1 MKKFNM
7 IDEGFICENCQKKV
21 EPLLYTARDHCPNCL
36 CSIHIDNNPGDRSS
50 ICLGILRPIDI
61 EKNKKAEYKIIYKCD
76 KCGIIKKNIMAKD
89 DNFDKI
95 IEVMQKSL

>member
-7 IDEGFICENCQKKV
+7 IDEGFICENCKKKV
-21 EPLLYTARDHCPNCL
+21 DPLLYTARDHCPNCL
-36 CSIHIDNNPGDRSS
+36 CSIHIDNNPGDRSAT
-50 ICLGILRPIDI
+50 CLGILRPIDI

>member
-21 EPLLYTARDHCPNCL
+21 EPLLYTARDHCPSCL
-36 CSIHIDNNPGDRSS
+36 CSIHIDNNPGDRSAT
-50 ICLGILRPIDI
+50 CLGILRPIDI

>member
-21 EPLLYTARDHCPNCL
+21 EPLLYTARDHCPSCL
-36 CSIHIDNNPGDRSS
+36 CSIHIDNNPGDRSAT
-50 ICLGILRPIDI
+50 CLGILRPIDI

-89 DNFDKI
+89 DNFGKI